1 MAIHESGQMYL
12 ETIYILSQNS
22 AFVRA
27 IDVGEQLGFTKPSV
41 SRAMSI
47 LKKDGYVNVDAEGAI
62 TLTETGLAI
71 AKTMYTRHTVL
82 SQMLMELGVDEKT
95 ATEDACRIEHV
106 ISEKSFAAVQAHL
119 EQVTKMR
126 EDAHGTLLS
135 SGNTISEYLPSDTE
149 DKMRWSL
156 DMAST
161 AFLCDLRF

>member
-41 SRAMSI
+41 SSVSRAMSI
-47 LKKDGYVNVDAEGAI
+47 LKKDGYVNVDADGAI

-126 EDAHGTLLS
+126 EDAHGQ
-135 SGNTISEYLPSDTE
+135 
-149 DKMRWSL
+149 
-156 DMAST
+156 
-161 AFLCDLRF
+161 

>member
-1 MAIHESGQMYL
+1 MALVGRLCYNKQNARFLEVPMAIHESGQMYL

-22 AFVRA
+22 TFVRA

-47 LKKDGYVNVDAEGAI
+47 LKKDGYVNVDADGAI

-71 AKTMYTRHTVL
+71 AKTMYTPPH
-82 SQMLMELGVDEKT
+82 GVEP
-95 ATEDACRIEHV
+95 DADGIGRGRRDCDRRCCRIEHV

-126 EDAHGTLLS
+126 EDAHGQ
-135 SGNTISEYLPSDTE
+135 
-149 DKMRWSL
+149 
-156 DMAST
+156 
-161 AFLCDLRF
+161 

>member
-1 MAIHESGQMYL
+1 MQTEKMALVGRLCYNKQNARFLEVPRAIHESGQMYL

-22 AFVRA
+22 TFVRA

-47 LKKDGYVNVDAEGAI
+47 LKKDGYVNVDADGAI

-82 SQMLMELGVDEKT
+82 SQMRMELGVDEET

-126 EDAHGTLLS
+126 EDAHGQ
-135 SGNTISEYLPSDTE
+135 
-149 DKMRWSL
+149 
-156 DMAST
+156 
-161 AFLCDLRF
+161 

>member
-1 MAIHESGQMYL
+1 MDFADKKMALIRYLCYNKQNARFWRFLWAIHESGQMYL

-22 AFVRA
+22 TFVRA

-47 LKKDGYVNVDAEGAI
+47 LKKDGYVNVDADGAI

-82 SQMLMELGVDEKT
+82 SQMLMELGVDEET

-126 EDAHGTLLS
+126 EDAHGQ
-135 SGNTISEYLPSDTE
+135 
-149 DKMRWSL
+149 
-156 DMAST
+156 
-161 AFLCDLRF
+161 